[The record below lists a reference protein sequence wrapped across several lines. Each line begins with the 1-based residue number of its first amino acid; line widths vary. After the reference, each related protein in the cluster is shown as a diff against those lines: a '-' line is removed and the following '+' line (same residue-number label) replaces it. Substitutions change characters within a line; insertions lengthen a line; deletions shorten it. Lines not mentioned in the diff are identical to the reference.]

1 MLTWLTNRNHNL
13 IRKRLN
19 LYVFYII
26 LAKKLDKVDSSLI
39 TKLNRILSTEH
50 SITLLEEL
58 SQGLK
63 VDNEVLK
70 KLGIERRTLYYILK
84 EFRENGLII
93 KKGNRY
99 SLSLLGF
106 FVYNVENELMRWLK
120 NKDEVKLLNE
130 YIDSSETFKVTN
142 ALLKSL
148 ENIVGIS
155 KFEPVRVYTEWY
167 SLIESL
173 TERIKVAKE
182 SVKLASRYIDSNVL
196 RALLEAARRGVSV
209 KMITDK
215 TDTTSRAKY
224 YLALISNEENKTV
237 AKQLFTLRNVSAK
250 TANVP
255 YSFIIVDEEDVGIEI
270 PDIFGEKSFLLGM
283 QFKSPIIAE
292 RMSSILENMYERA
305 EQDRIIHTL
314 IQEVKD

>member
-1 MLTWLTNRNHNL
+1 
-13 IRKRLN
+13 
-19 LYVFYII
+19 
-26 LAKKLDKVDSSLI
+26 
-39 TKLNRILSTEH
+39 
-50 SITLLEEL
+50 
-58 SQGLK
+58 
-63 VDNEVLK
+63 
-70 KLGIERRTLYYILK
+70 
-84 EFRENGLII
+84 
-93 KKGNRY
+93 
-99 SLSLLGF
+99 
-106 FVYNVENELMRWLK
+106 MRWLK

-196 RALLEAARRGVSV
+196 RALLEAAKRGVSV
-209 KMITDK
+209 KMITDR

-270 PDIFGEKSFLLGM
+270 PDIFGEKRFLLGM

-314 IQEVKD
+314 IQEAKD

>member
-1 MLTWLTNRNHNL
+1 M

-19 LYVFYII
+19 LKVFYII
-26 LAKKLDKVDSSLI
+26 LVKKLNKVNSSLI
-39 TKLNRILSTEH
+39 IRLNRILSSEY

-63 VDNEVLK
+63 VDNEILK

-148 ENIVGIS
+148 ENIIGIS

-196 RALLEAARRGVSV
+196 KALLDAAKRGVSV
-209 KMITDK
+209 KMITDR

-314 IQEVKD
+314 IQEVKDS

>member
-1 MLTWLTNRNHNL
+1 M

-26 LAKKLDKVDSSLI
+26 LAKNLDKVDSSLI
-39 TKLNRILSTEH
+39 IRLNRILSTEH
-50 SITLLEEL
+50 SVTLLEEL

-63 VDNEVLK
+63 VDNELLK

-93 KKGNRY
+93 KKGNRF

-130 YIDSSETFKVTN
+130 YIDSSESFKVTN

-173 TERIKVAKE
+173 TERIKAAKE

-196 RALLEAARRGVSV
+196 RALLEAAKRGVGI
-209 KMITDK
+209 KMITDRA
-215 TDTTSRAKY
+215 DTTSRAKY

-270 PDIFGEKSFLLGM
+270 PGIFGEKSFLLGM

-292 RMSSILENMYERA
+292 RMSLILENMYERA
-305 EQDRIIHTL
+305 EQDRIIQTL
-314 IQEVKD
+314 LQEVKD

>member
-1 MLTWLTNRNHNL
+1 M

-19 LYVFYII
+19 LKVFYII
-26 LAKKLDKVDSSLI
+26 LVKKLNKVDSSLI
-39 TKLNRILSTEH
+39 IRLNRILSSEY

-63 VDNEVLK
+63 VDNEILK

-148 ENIVGIS
+148 ENIIGIS

-196 RALLEAARRGVSV
+196 KALLDAAKRGVSV
-209 KMITDK
+209 KMITDR

-314 IQEVKD
+314 IQEVKDS

>member
-1 MLTWLTNRNHNL
+1 M
-13 IRKRLN
+13 RKRLN
-19 LYVFYII
+19 LKVFYII
-26 LAKKLDKVDSSLI
+26 LVKKLNKVDSSLI
-39 TKLNRILSTEH
+39 IRLNRILSSEY

-63 VDNEVLK
+63 VDNEILK

-148 ENIVGIS
+148 ENIIGIS

-196 RALLEAARRGVSV
+196 KALLEAAKRGVSV
-209 KMITDK
+209 KMITDR

-314 IQEVKD
+314 IQEVKDS

>member
-1 MLTWLTNRNHNL
+1 M

-19 LYVFYII
+19 LKVFYII
-26 LAKKLDKVDSSLI
+26 LVKKLNKVNSSLI
-39 TKLNRILSTEH
+39 IRLNRILSSEY

-63 VDNEVLK
+63 VDNEILK

-148 ENIVGIS
+148 ENIIGIS

-196 RALLEAARRGVSV
+196 KALLEAAKRGVSV
-209 KMITDK
+209 KMITDR

-314 IQEVKD
+314 IQEVKDS

>member
-1 MLTWLTNRNHNL
+1 M

-19 LYVFYII
+19 LKVFYII
-26 LAKKLDKVDSSLI
+26 LVKKLNKVDSSLI
-39 TKLNRILSTEH
+39 IRLNRILSSEY

-63 VDNEVLK
+63 VDNEILK

-148 ENIVGIS
+148 ENIIGIS

-196 RALLEAARRGVSV
+196 KALLEAAKRGVSV
-209 KMITDK
+209 KMITDR
-215 TDTTSRAKY
+215 TDITSRAKY

-314 IQEVKD
+314 IQEVKDS

>member
-1 MLTWLTNRNHNL
+1 MM
-13 IRKRLN
+13 RKRLN
-19 LYVFYII
+19 LKVFYII
-26 LAKKLDKVDSSLI
+26 LVKKLDKVDSSLI
-39 TKLNRILSTEH
+39 IRLNRILSSEY

-63 VDNEVLK
+63 VDNEILK

-148 ENIVGIS
+148 ENIIGIS

-196 RALLEAARRGVSV
+196 KALLEAAKRGVSV
-209 KMITDK
+209 KMITDR

-314 IQEVKD
+314 IQEVKDS

>member
-1 MLTWLTNRNHNL
+1 M

-19 LYVFYII
+19 LKVFYII
-26 LAKKLDKVDSSLI
+26 LVKKLNKVDSSLI
-39 TKLNRILSTEH
+39 IRLNRILSSEY

-63 VDNEVLK
+63 VDNEILK

-148 ENIVGIS
+148 ENIIGIS

-196 RALLEAARRGVSV
+196 KALLEAAKRGVSV
-209 KMITDK
+209 KMITDR

-314 IQEVKD
+314 IQEVKDS

>member
-1 MLTWLTNRNHNL
+1 MM
-13 IRKRLN
+13 RKRLN
-19 LYVFYII
+19 LKVFYII
-26 LAKKLDKVDSSLI
+26 LVKKLNKVDSSLI
-39 TKLNRILSTEH
+39 IRLNRILSSEY

-63 VDNEVLK
+63 VDNEILK

-148 ENIVGIS
+148 ENIIGIS

-196 RALLEAARRGVSV
+196 KALLEAAKRGVSV
-209 KMITDK
+209 KMITDR
-215 TDTTSRAKY
+215 TDITSRAKY

-314 IQEVKD
+314 IQEVKDS

>member
-1 MLTWLTNRNHNL
+1 M
-13 IRKRLN
+13 
-19 LYVFYII
+19 
-26 LAKKLDKVDSSLI
+26 DSSLI
-39 TKLNRILSTEH
+39 VKLNRILSTEH
-50 SITLLEEL
+50 SIILLEEL
-58 SQGLK
+58 SQGLR
-63 VDNEVLK
+63 VDNEILK

-93 KKGNRY
+93 KKGNKY

-196 RALLEAARRGVSV
+196 RALLEAAKRGVSV
-209 KMITDK
+209 KMITDR

-270 PDIFGEKSFLLGM
+270 PDIFGEKRFLLGM

-314 IQEVKD
+314 IQEAKD

>member
-1 MLTWLTNRNHNL
+1 MQWY
-13 IRKRLN
+13 IFRKSKPSFVN
-19 LYVFYII
+19 I
-26 LAKKLDKVDSSLI
+26 
-39 TKLNRILSTEH
+39 KLNRILSTEH
-50 SITLLEEL
+50 SIILLEEL
-58 SQGLK
+58 SQGLR
-63 VDNEVLK
+63 VDNEILK

-93 KKGNRY
+93 KKGNKY

-196 RALLEAARRGVSV
+196 RALLEAAKRGVSV
-209 KMITDK
+209 KMITDR

-270 PDIFGEKSFLLGM
+270 PDIFGEKRFLLGM

-314 IQEVKD
+314 IQEAKD

>member
-1 MLTWLTNRNHNL
+1 M
-13 IRKRLN
+13 
-19 LYVFYII
+19 
-26 LAKKLDKVDSSLI
+26 DSSLI
-39 TKLNRILSTEH
+39 VKLNRILSTEH
-50 SITLLEEL
+50 SIILLEEL
-58 SQGLK
+58 SQGLR
-63 VDNEVLK
+63 VDNEILK

-196 RALLEAARRGVSV
+196 RALLEAAKRGVSV
-209 KMITDK
+209 KMITDR

-314 IQEVKD
+314 IQEAKD